1 MRFRFLMWIFSCSQ
15 TNNETSNFEIMS
27 ITYQYLDGVLCLE
40 GKGNYELT
48 DFDQV
53 LDEGIKSAYRGEKI
67 KLLIDDQQSQFLPST
82 EEARELVKIIHRQAG
97 FLTGHVAHVVA
108 DDAQFGMGR
117 MISVFAEE
125 KDFNQNVFRD
135 RSEAWHWLLT
145 Q

>member
-53 LDEGIKSAYRGEKI
+53 LDEGIKSAYRGTANR
-67 KLLIDDQQSQFLPST
+67 SQYFCKSIGILPRCSS
-82 EEARELVKIIHRQAG
+82 G
-97 FLTGHVAHVVA
+97 P
-108 DDAQFGMGR
+108 
-117 MISVFAEE
+117 
-125 KDFNQNVFRD
+125 
-135 RSEAWHWLLT
+135 
-145 Q
+145 